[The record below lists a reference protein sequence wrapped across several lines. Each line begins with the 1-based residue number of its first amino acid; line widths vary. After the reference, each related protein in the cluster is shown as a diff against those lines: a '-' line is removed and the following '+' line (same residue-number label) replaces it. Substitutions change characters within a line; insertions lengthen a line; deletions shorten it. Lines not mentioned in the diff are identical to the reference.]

1 MAKKKINI
9 VLIIVVIA
17 LWGAVFYKTVYK
29 YFSSQETFANETY
42 TAQNVKFNQIHKDT
56 FALETITRDPFLNKQ
71 TQQVVIPAQKQ
82 YSAVTSTAV
91 KKTAAPIAKTRQ
103 LTIWP
108 AISYHGY
115 IKDSKGELVIMK
127 IDNKM
132 YRLRK
137 DALIDGIALKKIT
150 RDSLEL
156 DFNRERK
163 IIARFKI

>member
-1 MAKKKINI
+1 
-9 VLIIVVIA
+9 
-17 LWGAVFYKTVYK
+17 
-29 YFSSQETFANETY
+29 
-42 TAQNVKFNQIHKDT
+42 
-56 FALETITRDPFLNKQ
+56 
-71 TQQVVIPAQKQ
+71 
-82 YSAVTSTAV
+82 
-91 KKTAAPIAKTRQ
+91 
-103 LTIWP
+103 
-108 AISYHGY
+108 
-115 IKDSKGELVIMK
+115 MK